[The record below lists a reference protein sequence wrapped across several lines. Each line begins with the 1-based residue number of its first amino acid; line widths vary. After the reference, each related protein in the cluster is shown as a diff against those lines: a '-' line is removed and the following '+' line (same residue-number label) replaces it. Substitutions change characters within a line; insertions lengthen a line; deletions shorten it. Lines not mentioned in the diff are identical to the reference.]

1 MRLAP
6 LLYFLATWMLSAT
19 GCSQVVDFDRRLLV
33 DASIDASGDAT
44 LDAGV
49 DAGVDASP
57 DAN

>member
-1 MRLAP
+1 MMRLAP
-6 LLYFLATWMLSAT
+6 LLYFLATWMLLSAT

-33 DASIDASGDAT
+33 DASIDVSGDAS
-44 LDAGV
+44 L

>member
-1 MRLAP
+1 MVRLAP
-6 LLYFLATWMLSAT
+6 LLYLLATSVLVSAT

-33 DASIDASGDAT
+33 DASVDASRDAS
-44 LDAGV
+44 L